1 MGANLALLGRRRDGS
16 EFPVEVS
23 LSPLRM
29 GEELL
34 IIASVRDVSERTRL
48 EHERAADTAR
58 LRVQTQLL
66 ESAHDAIFVRDP
78 EDHIVFWNRGATELY
93 GWTAQQAL
101 GQVSHIFF
109 QTRFPIALATVDKQ
123 LITEGQWEGELV
135 HTCRDG
141 RVLTVDSRQVLVRD
155 EHGHPTSTLEINRDV
170 TERKRFQ
177 AVQQAA
183 LVSAERERA
192 LLQTLLDQLPGGA
205 YVVQGLE
212 GRLVLANRAAL
223 ATWGASWAVGQ
234 TMADFMQS
242 TGVRYYAENG
252 QELATDELA
261 TIQVAQGVPVVRQR
275 REVIRSQDGT
285 RLPIL
290 VSAVAI
296 PPDLLPSELLPS
308 TRGSEPSSAT
318 LVLLQDISSVQ
329 AAEQLKDDFVSLA
342 AHELRT
348 PLAAIQGFASM
359 LRVQTAL
366 GHGPELVDWQ
376 QEAVAEIEAA
386 TARLNQLV
394 NDLLDAT
401 RIQAG
406 RLELHLA
413 PRDLVALAR
422 RSVTQFQL
430 SEAGCSI
437 VLEAPDMPILL
448 AADELRLTQILGNLV
463 GNAIKYSPLGG
474 EITVTVLAEPEAG
487 NAQVRVRDHGIGI
500 PADQQAL
507 LFQRFVRASNVY
519 DHGIAGSGLGLFVCR
534 ELVERHGGQ
543 IWFESEE
550 GAGTTFIVSLPLLP
564 PAALLDGADADVMGE
579 RQDLAG

>member
-1 MGANLALLGRRRDGS
+1 
-16 EFPVEVS
+16 
-23 LSPLRM
+23 
-29 GEELL
+29 
-34 IIASVRDVSERTRL
+34 
-48 EHERAADTAR
+48 
-58 LRVQTQLL
+58 
-66 ESAHDAIFVRDP
+66 
-78 EDHIVFWNRGATELY
+78 
-93 GWTAQQAL
+93 
-101 GQVSHIFF
+101 
-109 QTRFPIALATVDKQ
+109 
-123 LITEGQWEGELV
+123 
-135 HTCRDG
+135 
-141 RVLTVDSRQVLVRD
+141 
-155 EHGHPTSTLEINRDV
+155 
-170 TERKRFQ
+170 
-177 AVQQAA
+177 
-183 LVSAERERA
+183 
-192 LLQTLLDQLPGGA
+192 
-205 YVVQGLE
+205 
-212 GRLVLANRAAL
+212 
-223 ATWGASWAVGQ
+223 
-234 TMADFMQS
+234 MQS

-252 QELATDELA
+252 QELAADELA
-261 TIQVAQGVPVVRQR
+261 TIQVAQGIPVVRQR

-296 PPDLLPSELLPS
+296 PPDLLPSDLLPS

-366 GHGPELVDWQ
+366 GRGPELVDWQ

-386 TARLNQLV
+386 TVRLNQLV

-413 PRDLVALAR
+413 PQDLVALAR

-430 SEAGCSI
+430 SEAGSSI

-474 EITVTVLAEPEAG
+474 EITVTVLAEPAAG
-487 NAQVRVRDHGIGI
+487 NAKVRSTTALASPRISRRCSSSASCG
-500 PADQQAL
+500 QATSTIMGL
-507 LFQRFVRASNVY
+507 RGLASACSCVANWSS
-519 DHGIAGSGLGLFVCR
+519 AMAA
-534 ELVERHGGQ
+534 

-579 RQDLAG
+579 RQTRRVNRKCARVPSCGMLRPVRRVRLAHAQRTLVLPISRWGA